1 MRYVIL
7 GVRAQYCNIDN
18 LVKKQN
24 FVSGEWSFG
33 SLEFVRSN
41 DLKALLTKR
50 YGNEP
55 FKFAILDVKSEL
67 CPVIPLDGLDNLSPK
82 VRSWVMLSWMK
93 SKVLP
98 KLNMVVAYDFITKKE
113 DGAKMFKFLSSVGNI
128 YQIRRMS
135 IPTPMNGSHSY
146 IFKLFEI
153 VDYDPEYSRLDNWYP
168 SAPQHLEP
176 VVKQIGTGRYD
187 GIDNAKVLNEI
198 KENEVT
204 ILEI

>member
-98 KLNMVVAYDFITKKE
+98 KLNTAVAYDFITKNE
-113 DGAKMFKFLSSVGNI
+113 HGAKMFKFLSSVGNI
-128 YQIRRMS
+128 FQMRHMS
-135 IPTPMNGSHSY
+135 IPTPTNALHSY
-146 IFKLFEI
+146 TFELLEVI
-153 VDYDPEYSRLDNWYP
+153 DYDPEYSRLDNWYP

-176 VVKQIGTGRYD
+176 VVTQIGTGRYNE
-187 GIDNAKVLNEI
+187 IHNAKVLNEI
-198 KENEVT
+198 MENEVT
-204 ILEI
+204 VLEI

>member
-7 GVRAQYCNIDN
+7 GVRAHYYSDSP
-18 LVKKQN
+18 VKKLD
-24 FVSGEWSFG
+24 FVSGGWSFG
-33 SLEFVRSN
+33 SLEFVRSK

-67 CPVIPLDGLDNLSPK
+67 CPVIPLDGLDNLSPE
-82 VRSWVMLSWMK
+82 VRSWIMLSWMK

-98 KLNMVVAYDFITKKE
+98 KLNTAVAYDFITKNE
-113 DGAKMFKFLSSVGNI
+113 HGAKMFKFLSSVGNI
-128 YQIRRMS
+128 FQMRHMS
-135 IPTPMNGSHSY
+135 IPTATNALHSY
-146 IFKLFEI
+146 TFELLEV
-153 VDYDPEYSRLDNWYP
+153 VDYYPEYYRVENWYP

-176 VVKQIGTGRYD
+176 VVKQIGTGRYNE
-187 GIDNAKVLNEI
+187 IHNAKVLNDI
-198 KENEVT
+198 MENEVT

>member
-7 GVRAQYCNIDN
+7 GVRAHYYNIDN
-18 LVKKQN
+18 LAKKED
-24 FVSGEWSFG
+24 FVSGDWIFG

-93 SKVLP
+93 SKILP
-98 KLNMVVAYDFITKKE
+98 KLNTAVAYDFITKKE

-135 IPTPMNGSHSY
+135 VPTPTNALHSY
-146 IFKLFEI
+146 IFKLFEVI
-153 VDYDPEYSRLDNWYP
+153 DYDPEYSRLDNWYP

-187 GIDNAKVLNEI
+187 TIHNAKDLNEI
-198 KENEVT
+198 KENEVS
-204 ILEI
+204 IIEI

>member
-7 GVRAQYCNIDN
+7 GVRARYYSDN
-18 LVKKQN
+18 LVKKHD
-24 FVSGEWSFG
+24 FVSGDWIFG
-33 SLEFVRSN
+33 SLEFVRSK

-93 SKVLP
+93 SKILP
-98 KLNMVVAYDFITKKE
+98 KLNMAVAYDFITKN
-113 DGAKMFKFLSSVGNI
+113 DHGAKMFKFLSSVGNI
-128 YQIRRMS
+128 FQMRHMS
-135 IPTPMNGSHSY
+135 IPTPTNALHSY
-146 IFKLFEI
+146 AFELLEV
-153 VDYDPEYSRLDNWYP
+153 VDYYPEYSRLENWYP

-187 GIDNAKVLNEI
+187 EINNAKVLNEI
-198 KENEVT
+198 MENEVS
-204 ILEI
+204 IIEI

>member
-24 FVSGEWSFG
+24 FVSGGWSFG
-33 SLEFVRSN
+33 SLEFVRSK
-41 DLKALLTKR
+41 DLKALLAKR

-67 CPVIPLDGLDNLSPK
+67 CPVIPLEGLDNLSSE

-98 KLNMVVAYDFITKKE
+98 KLNTAVAYDFITKNE
-113 DGAKMFKFLSSVGNI
+113 HGAKMFKFLSSVGNI
-128 YQIRRMS
+128 FQMRHVS
-135 IPTPMNGSHSY
+135 IPTPTNALHSY
-146 IFKLFEI
+146 TFELLEVI
-153 VDYDPEYSRLDNWYP
+153 DYDPEYSRLDNWYP

-176 VVKQIGTGRYD
+176 VVKPIGTGRYD
-187 GIDNAKVLNEI
+187 EIHDAKVLNEI
-198 KENEVT
+198 MENEVS
-204 ILEI
+204 IIEI

>member
-7 GVRAQYCNIDN
+7 GVRARYYSDN
-18 LVKKQN
+18 LVKKHD

-33 SLEFVRSN
+33 SLEFVRSK

-50 YGNEP
+50 YGNES

-67 CPVIPLDGLDNLSPK
+67 CPVIPLDGLDNLFPK

-98 KLNMVVAYDFITKKE
+98 KLNTAVAYDFITKKE
-113 DGAKMFKFLSSVGNI
+113 HGAKMFKFLSSVGNI
-128 YQIRRMS
+128 FQMRHRS
-135 IPTPMNGSHSY
+135 IPTATNALHSY
-146 IFKLFEI
+146 TFELLEV
-153 VDYDPEYSRLDNWYP
+153 VDYYPEYSRLENWYP

-187 GIDNAKVLNEI
+187 EIHNAKVLNEI
-198 KENEVT
+198 MENEVT

>member
-187 GIDNAKVLNEI
+187 AIDNAKVLNEI

>member
-18 LVKKQN
+18 LVKKQS
-24 FVSGEWSFG
+24 FVSGEWIFG
-33 SLEFVRSN
+33 SLEYVRSE

-113 DGAKMFKFLSSVGNI
+113 DGAKMFKFLSNVGNI
-128 YQIRRMS
+128 YQMRRMS
-135 IPTPMNGSHSY
+135 VPTPMNGSHSY
-146 IFKLFEI
+146 MFKLLEV

>member
-7 GVRAQYCNIDN
+7 GVRARYYSDS
-18 LVKKQN
+18 LVKKHD

-33 SLEFVRSN
+33 SLEFVRSE

-98 KLNMVVAYDFITKKE
+98 KLNTAVAYDFITKNE
-113 DGAKMFKFLSSVGNI
+113 HGAKVFKFLSSVGNI
-128 YQIRRMS
+128 FQMRHMS
-135 IPTPMNGSHSY
+135 IPTATNALHSY
-146 IFKLFEI
+146 TFELLEV
-153 VDYDPEYSRLDNWYP
+153 VDYYPEYYRLENGYP

-176 VVKQIGTGRYD
+176 VVTQIGTGRYD
-187 GIDNAKVLNEI
+187 EIHNAKVLNEI
-198 KENEVT
+198 MENEVS
-204 ILEI
+204 IIEI